1 MLYHNLANS
10 DEKRIAKQV
19 IEEQVNMDREG
30 TWMNTIQEIMVEYD
44 IEDSVLD
51 DLKSAWKKKVKEKI
65 KTKTEEMIRKNCE
78 SQSKA
83 RTVLE
88 GEYKMK
94 EYLTK
99 TTIAEAKQIL
109 RARLHMLKLPCN
121 YGKRECCWLCGETN
135 NVKTEHY

>member
-1 MLYHNLANS
+1 MK
-10 DEKRIAKQV
+10 KRIVKQV

-65 KTKTEEMIRKNCE
+65 KTKTEEMIRNNCE

-83 RTVLE
+83 RTV
-88 GEYKMK
+88 
-94 EYLTK
+94 
-99 TTIAEAKQIL
+99 
-109 RARLHMLKLPCN
+109 
-121 YGKRECCWLCGETN
+121 
-135 NVKTEHY
+135 